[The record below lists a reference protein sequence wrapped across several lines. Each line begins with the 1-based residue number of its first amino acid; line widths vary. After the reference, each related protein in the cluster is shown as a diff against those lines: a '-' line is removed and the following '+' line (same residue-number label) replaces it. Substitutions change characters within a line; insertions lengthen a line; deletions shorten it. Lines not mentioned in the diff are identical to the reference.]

1 MRFVRLSLTAL
12 FVLLFSHVQLAGAFP
27 EYYKAWQ
34 AEYLDKA
41 TDTAFVEHVK
51 KDVKCL
57 VCHQGMESKKNR
69 NAYGAELA
77 KLLTKKDKKD
87 TAKIAA
93 AFKTVGDMKP
103 DGGKETY
110 AELIAAGKLPGG
122 DLDALKK
129 GPAKSAADGEEAK

>member
-1 MRFVRLSLTAL
+1 
-12 FVLLFSHVQLAGAFP
+12 
-27 EYYKAWQ
+27 
-34 AEYLDKA
+34 
-41 TDTAFVEHVK
+41 
-51 KDVKCL
+51 
-57 VCHQGMESKKNR
+57 MESKKNR